1 MNIILGEN
9 HRVEAHYKDHIIK
22 TDQPEAAGGDNSAPS
37 PLDLFLAS
45 IGACAGFYVKSFCRQ
60 RNIPSDNISIVQR
73 MHKDGGSNMITRME
87 IDIHLPADF
96 PEKYKDSVLK
106 AAGACSVK
114 KHIANAPEFEI
125 NLK

>member
-1 MNIILGEN
+1 MNIVLGEN
-9 HRVEAHYKDHIIK
+9 QRVEAHYKDHIIK

-37 PLDLFLAS
+37 PFDLFLAS
-45 IGACAGFYVKSFCRQ
+45 IGACAGFYVMSFCRQ
-60 RNIPSDNISIVQR
+60 RNIPTDKISIIQR
-73 MHKDGGSNMITRME
+73 MHKDGGSKMITRLE